1 MKRKRMM
8 FRKSLFISGFLLFSV
23 LVLGQLGWA
32 CDEPDHPYN
41 QCTEEPDIKKVT
53 LDYDKDVI
61 YIYGDDFAKGSH
73 SPWVFLGKDQ
83 LTPIHTDDPDH
94 VIKVVFPAIEAG
106 NYTLTVVTGETR
118 HCKDKQSVKIP
129 HDHKPSCPP
138 PSPKCEEGC
147 VGPQG
152 PQGPA
157 GPQGPK
163 GDTGAT
169 GPQGQQGPKGDKGE
183 TGLQGVQGPPGADG
197 AQGPVGPQGVAG
209 PAGPQGPEG
218 LQGPAGP
225 AGIVAFGIVNEPG
238 SEVGESGVYRG
249 TAHCKEGFKVT
260 GGGFFST
267 GLIITISGPFET
279 DSFGVLRVIDYG
291 WHVEGYTAFEAP
303 SSPLY
308 IYAVCACV
316 DASVCG
322 STLQAGQ

>member
-1 MKRKRMM
+1 MNRKR
-8 FRKSLFISGFLLFSV
+8 FRKMFLPGVVLLFSV
-23 LVLGQLGWA
+23 LVLGQLAWA

-41 QCTEEPDIKKVT
+41 QCYDEPDIKKIK
-53 LDYDKDVI
+53 LDYDNDVI
-61 YIYGDDFAKGSH
+61 HIYGNSFEKGTHAPVVSIGDQELTVTWH
-73 SPWVFLGKDQ
+73 SDGEILAR
-83 LTPIHTDDPDH
+83 
-94 VIKVVFPAIEAG
+94 FPEIEAG
-106 NYTLTVVTGETR
+106 DYKVAVSTGETR

-218 LQGPAGP
+218 PQGPAGQGATATFETVRTLGEAMP
-225 AGIVAFGIVNEPG
+225 DGPG
-238 SEVGESGVYRG
+238 WGG
-249 TAHCKEGFKVT
+249 TVLCTPGFKVT
-260 GGGFFST
+260 GGGFFSQN
-267 GLIITISGPFET
+267 LNITVSGPFDINLQEIK
-279 DSFGVLRVIDYG
+279 DG
-291 WHVEGYTAFEAP
+291 WRVEGTEIATSTTSLPTF
-303 SSPLY
+303 LQ
-308 IYAVCACV
+308 IYAICIEV
-316 DASVCG
+316 
-322 STLQAGQ
+322 Q